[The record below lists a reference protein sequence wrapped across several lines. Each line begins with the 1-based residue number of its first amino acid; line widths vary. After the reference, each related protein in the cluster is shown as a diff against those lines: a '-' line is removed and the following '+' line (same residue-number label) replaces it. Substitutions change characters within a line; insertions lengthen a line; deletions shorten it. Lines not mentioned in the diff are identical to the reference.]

1 MTVSLN
7 VKYGELFTCGVAGN
21 AAQGWLNDSMSI
33 LYNQTGFPLGVA
45 HIVKS
50 WSIDGTNDPAAMI
63 YQVNV
68 TIDGKLYT
76 GRTLGPNCFWRGKA
90 KKPEVIAL
98 LSRADGN
105 PKLAKGLKRGVL
117 SFPLHLAPADLSGHE
132 VCPMRSPGCTAACLN
147 TAGRGGMSGSGPV
160 IQAARKKRT
169 NWYFDNRDAFM
180 AALAVEIQRAERQ
193 AARKNLDCAIRLNA
207 TSDIAWHRVPVLGYA
222 NIMELFPNVQFYDYT
237 KVSKRI
243 IRETLPRN
251 YHLTFSLSENNAVEA
266 REVLA
271 HGGNV
276 TVVFRTRAMVELA
289 ISRGEIMIGG
299 ILVRAPIID
308 GDETDLRYLDP
319 AGSIVALKAK
329 GKAKQDKSGFV
340 VDIM

>member
-1 MTVSLN
+1 MTISLN
-7 VKYGELFTCGVAGN
+7 VKRGALFTCGVDGN
-21 AAQGWLNDSMSI
+21 AAQGFLNDSLTI
-33 LYNQTGFPLGVA
+33 LYDRGNFPIGSA
-45 HIVKS
+45 HVVKS
-50 WSIDGTNDPAAMI
+50 WLIDGTDERI
-63 YQVNV
+63 FQVDV

-76 GRTLGPNCFWRGKA
+76 GRTLGGGCFWRGKA
-90 KKPEVIAL
+90 KKPETIAL

-132 VCPMRSPGCTAACLN
+132 VCPMRSPGCSAACLN
-147 TAGRGGMSGSGPV
+147 TAGRGGMSGSGPI
-160 IQAARKKRT
+160 IQAARVRRT
-169 NWYFDNRDAFM
+169 QWYFANRDAFM

-193 AARKNLDCAIRLNA
+193 AARKNLDCAVRLNA
-207 TSDIAWHRVPVLGYA
+207 TSDIAWHRVPVLGFA

-237 KVSKRI
+237 KVAKRI
-243 IRETLPRN
+243 TRETLPRN
-251 YHLTFSLSENNAVEA
+251 YHLTFSLSENNAAAA
-266 REVLA
+266 RDVLA

-276 TVVFRTRAMVELA
+276 TIVFRTHAMIELA

-299 ILVRAPIID
+299 VLIRAPIID

-340 VDIM
+340 IDIV